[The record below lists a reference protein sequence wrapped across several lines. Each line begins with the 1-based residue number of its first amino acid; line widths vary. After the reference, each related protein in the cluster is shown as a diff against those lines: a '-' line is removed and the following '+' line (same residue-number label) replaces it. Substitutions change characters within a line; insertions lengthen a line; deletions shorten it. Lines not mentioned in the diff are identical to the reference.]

1 MGVSTM
7 NMVMY
12 YDEVDKRKKATQEY
26 FDEVDKRK
34 KLMKEIDNFFDQ
46 YDILVDRYNYYDSE
60 NEEFVIPTREIGILM
75 RDFAKTVK
83 EC

>member
-1 MGVSTM
+1 MGISTM

-34 KLMKEIDNFFDQ
+34 KLMQEIDNFFDQ
-46 YDILVDRYNYYDSE
+46 YDALVDRYNYYDCE
-60 NEEFVIPTREIGILM
+60 NEEFAIPTREIGILM